1 MTFLSFSILISK
13 TEIIFNVRIAK
24 KIKKD
29 DVKGNEVLIHVMT
42 WINPEHIMLSEG
54 SQLQMST
61 YNMIPFIWKCRIGE
75 SMETKV
81 DYSLLRAGR

>member
-42 WINPEHIMLSEG
+42 WVKLENIMLSKI
-54 SQLQMST
+54 SQT
-61 YNMIPFIWKCRIGE
+61 
-75 SMETKV
+75 
-81 DYSLLRAGR
+81 